1 MHTRKGFTLIELLV
15 ALGVFAVVGV
25 SIGGIFL
32 FTSRSQRRASL
43 KERALSDARYIM
55 ESMAGDIRV
64 GIPDYAAYVG
74 SSVSTAG
81 VDILRLRDEDGV
93 AVVYRRS
100 TDIAE
105 CPASSTPCLMRDVAG
120 QGASFTSS
128 GVVVDAV
135 TFYITPGTN
144 PFVPG
149 AATLVQ
155 PRVTISLRLRAQEPG
170 IDPVDIHV
178 QTTAASRV
186 YGL

>member
-105 CPASSTPCLMRDVAG
+105 CPASS
-120 QGASFTSS
+120 
-128 GVVVDAV
+128 
-135 TFYITPGTN
+135 
-144 PFVPG
+144 
-149 AATLVQ
+149 
-155 PRVTISLRLRAQEPG
+155 
-170 IDPVDIHV
+170 
-178 QTTAASRV
+178 
-186 YGL
+186 